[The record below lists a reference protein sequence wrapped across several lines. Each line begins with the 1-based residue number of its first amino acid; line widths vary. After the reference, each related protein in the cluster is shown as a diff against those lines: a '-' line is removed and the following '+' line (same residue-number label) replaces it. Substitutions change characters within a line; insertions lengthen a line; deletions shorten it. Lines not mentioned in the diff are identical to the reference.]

1 MENEEKKL
9 NKMFAV
15 LRQVSRP
22 RPELLRRILADLN
35 KPVSSPFFF
44 TDFIKRRS
52 FLSFSVMTMAVLFLV
67 VFGQNLGPA
76 GDPFADSQ
84 SVHAQII
91 REVDKVIESGFA
103 GELEILAAED
113 ALAAEIGTD
122 DFLQDLNSLE
132 NELLLP

>member
-1 MENEEKKL
+1 
-9 NKMFAV
+9 
-15 LRQVSRP
+15 
-22 RPELLRRILADLN
+22 
-35 KPVSSPFFF
+35 
-44 TDFIKRRS
+44 
-52 FLSFSVMTMAVLFLV
+52 MTMAVLFLV